1 MKAAD
6 LTNFFRE
13 ITMKKLVLFITTF
26 FFALD
31 AWADT
36 TAKIDKILM
45 YEGGNL
51 VYIFPV
57 GGVQNKPACHGSN
70 GDYLSFSMARPMAKE
85 YLSVLMMAF
94 AMQKTVSF
102 RTYRNCVDQS
112 VSDTVM
118 YFTVSN

>member
-1 MKAAD
+1 MKWI
-6 LTNFFRE
+6 LMTV
-13 ITMKKLVLFITTF
+13 VLF
-26 FFALD
+26 LNVNVQ
-31 AWADT
+31 ADT

-45 YEGGNL
+45 FEGGNL
-51 VYIFPV
+51 VYIYPA

-102 RTYRNCVDQS
+102 RTYRDCIDQPF
-112 VSDTVM
+112 SDTIS
-118 YFTVSN
+118 YFTVVN

>member
-1 MKAAD
+1 MIKIILAAAA
-6 LTNFFRE
+6 L
-13 ITMKKLVLFITTF
+13 LF
-26 FFALD
+26 AVGLQ
-31 AWADT
+31 ADT

-51 VYIFPV
+51 VYIYPV

-94 AMQKTVSF
+94 AMQKTVWF
-102 RTYRNCVDQS
+102 RTHGACVDQS

-118 YFTVSN
+118 YFMVQN

>member
-1 MKAAD
+1 M
-6 LTNFFRE
+6 T
-13 ITMKKLVLFITTF
+13 
-26 FFALD
+26 ALIMLIYCSVQT
-31 AWADT
+31 DT

-51 VYIFPV
+51 VYIYPV

-70 GDYLSFSMARPMAKE
+70 GDYLSFSMARPMAKD

-102 RTYRNCVDQS
+102 RTYRDCVDQPM
-112 VSDTVM
+112 SDTINW
-118 YFTVSN
+118 FTVIN

>member
-1 MKAAD
+1 MKTYLVTLIMLFAAG
-6 LTNFFRE
+6 
-13 ITMKKLVLFITTF
+13 VQ
-26 FFALD
+26 
-31 AWADT
+31 ADT

-51 VYIFPV
+51 VYIYPV
-57 GGVQNKPACHGSN
+57 GGVQNKPACHGAN

-94 AMQKTVSF
+94 AMQKTVFF
-102 RTYRNCVDQS
+102 RTYRDCVDQS

-118 YFTVSN
+118 YFTVHS